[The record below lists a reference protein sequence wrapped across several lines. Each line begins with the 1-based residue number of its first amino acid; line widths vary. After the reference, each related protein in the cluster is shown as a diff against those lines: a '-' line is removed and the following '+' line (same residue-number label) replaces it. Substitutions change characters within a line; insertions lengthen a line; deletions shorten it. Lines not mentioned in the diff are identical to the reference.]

1 MKRTGHH
8 ASNFAWRLQLG
19 SFYVLATLS
28 CALATASTVT
38 SRPAQA
44 FDEDEHSKYCCCG
57 PACRKESCCCGP
69 RETSSSTP
77 KPLEASTQSRVD
89 FDGNLCLHRAP
100 CHDSGLPTGPSVT
113 STAKAAALDV
123 PAFLAHPDS
132 WEAKSETNRNRE
144 GWPFALVPVRLPR
157 DGLHVRRH
165 DRVESCHDR
174 ARVARYASRLRGV
187 TSIA

>member
-1 MKRTGHH
+1 MIKEMLTADWLSIELSTRRANVKRTGHH

-44 FDEDEHSKYCCCG
+44 LDEDEHSKYCCCG

-113 STAKAAALDV
+113 ATAKAAALDV

-132 WEAKSETNRNRE
+132 WEGLWQIPMPARPRQRDS
-144 GWPFALVPVRLPR
+144 RL
-157 DGLHVRRH
+157 
-165 DRVESCHDR
+165 DRPPEVHL
-174 ARVARYASRLRGV
+174 ASR
-187 TSIA
+187 

>member
-44 FDEDEHSKYCCCG
+44 FDEDEHSKYCSCG

-132 WEAKSETNRNRE
+132 WEGLWCQRDLASATHAST
-144 GWPFALVPVRLPR
+144 ALLKFISPPGDAPVCPR
-157 DGLHVRRH
+157 CLTERG
-165 DRVESCHDR
+165 S
-174 ARVARYASRLRGV
+174 ASD
-187 TSIA
+187 AP

>member
-1 MKRTGHH
+1 MIKEMLTADWLSYESSTRRANVKRTGHH

-44 FDEDEHSKYCCCG
+44 LDEDEHSKYCCCG

-113 STAKAAALDV
+113 STAKAAASGRPCV
-123 PAFLAHPDS
+123 PCPSRQLGRALANSHASATSP
-132 WEAKSETNRNRE
+132 A
-144 GWPFALVPVRLPR
+144 RLTPR
-157 DGLHVRRH
+157 PP
-165 DRVESCHDR
+165 S
-174 ARVARYASRLRGV
+174 
-187 TSIA
+187 